1 MAKIYKGSNPQSGI
15 LTRNDPS
22 PTVGRTYDDSEYGPV
37 DITLSGF
44 RSEAAPKVPIPGKY
58 LATVYRVEGKL
69 GETPVNGHLLRPENI
84 LHSSVNKESYATQR
98 SVLQIR
104 VHVPDL
110 MLGIPA
116 APVFPSKKEKSQAH
130 ILIKTY
136 PLVISEGENLPIP
149 DVGSKIW
156 VEFQN
161 IYDLKTGRY
170 IEPYNRTRNQIVN
183 KEAPVSG
190 KNAFDNKNLLAS
202 AGDITSALPD
212 FPQNSE
218 YFQQLNQ
225 QDKSKCD
232 FEIKAAYKTKVENFF
247 ADTQKLDK
255 MFKVASKISRLINR
269 STAGLDEEQKLATT
283 NKIKQDTKN
292 YSISKTSVYRFVH
305 KGIID
310 PYGLEPNK
318 GLYSQYYDKKGY
330 LLKNVECIEGIGYEE
345 VTAIAEEELEFWRGK
360 RDKNINQEVIP
371 TTAFPDYNTFNT
383 KVKELSR
390 EFDTKLEK
398 YREVGFFGEGD
409 LGTATESDI
418 KMYKEVASE
427 VGEGVYYVY
436 DTQEQKAPL
445 SVLYKQLKAQYV
457 QKELQEVG
465 YDVNYV
471 GQYTETAERIT
482 DSVRKEA
489 KKQGIIDFNEVQQ
502 GTIREKESVPVF
514 GFNNPESILTD
525 SIYNAPE
532 TKKAVAKVVSV
543 DKDGNKKLKAD
554 YDAGG
559 KIETS
564 EQAAIWDRLNR
575 YWTNLGVKH
584 PAKVPWSGAF
594 VSYLLDE
601 SGFIGNGSHAQYI
614 GTLTR
619 VLENCQYSGWY
630 PFNLVKNKNK
640 IKIQVG
646 DVLVKPRVAEFKL
659 NTKKNVYRSDNTA
672 SHGDVVYKIEGG
684 MAYLCGGNTVDRR
697 IQSKGTSYADTAGIV
712 ATFKLDENNFI
723 EDNAVFSRGYMVILK
738 RMHLPGEPLWTPS
751 FVD

>member
-22 PTVGRTYDDSEYGPV
+22 PTVGNTYDDTQYGPV

-44 RSEAAPKVPIPGKY
+44 RNESPSKVPIPGKY

-69 GETPVNGHLLRPENI
+69 GETPANGHLLRPENL
-84 LHSSVNKESYATQR
+84 LHSSINKESYATQR

-116 APVFPSKKEKSQAH
+116 APVFPSKKEKSKANV
-130 ILIKTY
+130 LIKTY

-183 KEAPVSG
+183 KENPVSG
-190 KNAFDNKNLLAS
+190 KSSFDNQNLLAS

-212 FPQNSE
+212 FVTNN
-218 YFQQLNQ
+218 FQQLNE
-225 QDKSKCD
+225 QDKSKCN
-232 FEIKAAYKTKVENFF
+232 FEIKESYKSKVEDFLGN
-247 ADTQKLDK
+247 TKKLDE
-255 MFKVASKISRLINR
+255 MFKISSKISREIKKANESTDQKLVAEKLIN
-269 STAGLDEEQKLATT
+269 LI
-283 NKIKQDTKN
+283 NKKAEN
-292 YSISKTSVYRFVH
+292 YSISKTSVYKFVNK
-305 KGIID
+305 KGIMD
-310 PYGLEPNK
+310 PYGLKDNK
-318 GLYSQYYDKKGY
+318 DSYSQYYDKKGY

-360 RDKNINQEVIP
+360 RDTNINQEVMP
-371 TTAFPDYNTFNT
+371 TTAFPDYSTFNK

-398 YREVGFFGEGD
+398 FREVGFFGEGD
-409 LGTATESDI
+409 LGTDTEDDI
-418 KMYKEVASE
+418 NMYKEVASE
-427 VGEGVYYVY
+427 IGEGVYYVY

-457 QKELQEVG
+457 EKELQEIG

-471 GQYTETAERIT
+471 GQYTKTEERLT
-482 DSVRKEA
+482 KKKA
-489 KKQGIIDFNEVQQ
+489 KGLKDFKQ
-502 GTIREKESVPVF
+502 GTIQRKESVPIF
-514 GFNNPESILTD
+514 GFNDPESILSD
-525 SIYNAPE
+525 SIYKGKTNRKA
-532 TKKAVAKVVSV
+532 KAVVV
-543 DKDGNKKLKAD
+543 DKNGNKTVKAN
-554 YDAGG
+554 YDQS
-559 KIETS
+559 IEPN

-575 YWTNLGVKH
+575 YWTNLGTSH
-584 PAKVPWSGAF
+584 PPGIPWSAAF

-601 SGFIGNGSHAQYI
+601 SGFIGHGSHAQYI

-646 DVLVKPRVAEFKL
+646 DILVKPRVSFSFNSETA
-659 NTKKNVYRSDNTA
+659 TVSADTTA
-672 SHGDVVYKIEGG
+672 SHGDVVYKIENGT
-684 MAYLCGGNTVDRR
+684 AFLCGGNTVDRR
-697 IQSKGTSYADTAGIV
+697 IQSVGTSYADTAGIV
-712 ATFKLDENNFI
+712 ADFKLDENNFV
-723 EDNAVFSRGYMVILK
+723 EDKAVFSSGYMVIIK
-738 RMHLPGEPLWTPS
+738 RMHKPGEPTWTPN